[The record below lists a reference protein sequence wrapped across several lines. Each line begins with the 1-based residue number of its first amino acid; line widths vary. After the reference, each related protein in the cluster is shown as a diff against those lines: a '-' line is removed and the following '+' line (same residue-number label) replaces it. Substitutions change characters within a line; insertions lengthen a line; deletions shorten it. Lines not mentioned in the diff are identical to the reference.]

1 MPTSVAHA
9 PMVCLPHEVE
19 ALIGQAAGAWRQ
31 ALECECRGDA
41 NAAVAWH
48 LHARDLGERAERLA
62 RGHRPTAE
70 RPSAPAPPAPVAL
83 PFPTAAATTCPG
95 PGGAVPV

>member
-1 MPTSVAHA
+1 MPTSVVHV

-19 ALIGQAAGAWRQ
+19 SLIGQAAGAWRQ

-62 RGHRPTAE
+62 RSAHPSPVPTSPTGDAGASRHRPV
-70 RPSAPAPPAPVAL
+70 S
-83 PFPTAAATTCPG
+83 
-95 PGGAVPV
+95 

>member
-1 MPTSVAHA
+1 MR
-9 PMVCLPHEVE
+9 CLSREVE
-19 ALIGQAAGAWRQ
+19 QLVAQAAGAWRQ

-62 RGHRPTAE
+62 RVGRAS
-70 RPSAPAPPAPVAL
+70 SAPSPAPVDASGI
-83 PFPTAAATTCPG
+83 G
-95 PGGAVPV
+95 PGAA

>member
-9 PMVCLPHEVE
+9 PMVCLPREVE
-19 ALIGQAAGAWRQ
+19 MLIGQAAGAWRQ

-62 RGHRPTAE
+62 RAGHQPGHRTGN
-70 RPSAPAPPAPVAL
+70 PSTSLTRLPATPPFPAAPAAKL
-83 PFPTAAATTCPG
+83 G
-95 PGGAVPV
+95 L

>member
-9 PMVCLPHEVE
+9 PMVCLPREVE

-48 LHARDLGERAERLA
+48 RHARDLGERAEHLA
-62 RGHRPTAE
+62 RVGRPASAPLGNAAQGV
-70 RPSAPAPPAPVAL
+70 PSAPRLA
-83 PFPTAAATTCPG
+83 
-95 PGGAVPV
+95 

>member
-9 PMVCLPHEVE
+9 PMVCLTREVE
-19 ALIGQAAGAWRQ
+19 TLIGRAAGAWRQ

-48 LHARDLGERAERLA
+48 LYARDLGERAERLA
-62 RGHRPTAE
+62 RAR
-70 RPSAPAPPAPVAL
+70 RPSSDT
-83 PFPTAAATTCPG
+83 TAADYAPTRNQNLTSRCHLRYGGHGATID
-95 PGGAVPV
+95 